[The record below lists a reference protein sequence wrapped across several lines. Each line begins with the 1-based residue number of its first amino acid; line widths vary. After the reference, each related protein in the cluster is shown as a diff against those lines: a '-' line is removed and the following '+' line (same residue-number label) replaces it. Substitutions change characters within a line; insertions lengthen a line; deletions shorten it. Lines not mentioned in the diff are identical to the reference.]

1 MTVISEI
8 SAVNAGVRAVLD
20 AARQTAQALRDE
32 PGWKPT
38 REGAAD
44 ALDELAAAGA
54 GGSVA
59 PIPAGPRSPN
69 GPASSAL
76 EIAHGA

>member
-44 ALDELAAAGA
+44 ALDELAVAGEALLIELSEAAPDLHGGDA
-54 GGSVA
+54 GLRKTR
-59 PIPAGPRSPN
+59 ID
-69 GPASSAL
+69 
-76 EIAHGA
+76 